1 MGQQQLLLIV
11 LSVIIVGIAITLG
24 ITLFSANAIEQKRN
38 EVINECALL
47 ASEAQLYYRRPV
59 TLGGGGKSFLGWEI
73 PQEYQTTVAGSF
85 SLSAAVTSDEVIITG
100 TGNEEVTAG
109 DSIKV
114 EMRVT
119 PLNYQTTIIN

>member
-119 PLNYQTTIIN
+119 PLSYQTTIIN

>member
-38 EVINECALL
+38 EVINECSLL

-59 TLGGGGKSFLGWEI
+59 ALGGGGKSFIGWEI
-73 PQEYQTTVAGSF
+73 PKEYQTTVAGSF
-85 SLSAAVTSDEVIITG
+85 SLSASITSDQVIITG
-100 TGNEEVTAG
+100 TGNEVVTAG

-114 EMRVT
+114 EMTVT

>member
-59 TLGGGGKSFLGWEI
+59 TLGGGGKSFNCG
-73 PQEYQTTVAGSF
+73 F
-85 SLSAAVTSDEVIITG
+85 LSAILSDLFRHN
-100 TGNEEVTAG
+100 GNSFNA
-109 DSIKV
+109 SI
-114 EMRVT
+114 MM
-119 PLNYQTTIIN
+119 LILHLLSLASL

>member
-11 LSVIIVGIAITLG
+11 LSVLIVGIAITLG

-59 TLGGGGKSFLGWEI
+59 TLGGGGKSFIGWEI

-85 SLSAAVTSDEVIITG
+85 SISASVSSNEVIITG
-100 TGNEEVTAG
+100 TGNEVVTAG

-114 EMRVT
+114 EMTVT
-119 PLNYQTTIIN
+119 PLSYQTTIIN

>member
-11 LSVIIVGIAITLG
+11 LSVIIVGISVMLG

-38 EVINECALL
+38 EVISECALL

-59 TLGGGGKSFLGWEI
+59 ALGGGGKSFVGWTI
-73 PQEYQTTVAGSF
+73 PEEYKTTVAGSF
-85 SLSAAVTSDEVIITG
+85 SATSITSDQVTITG
-100 TGNEEVTAG
+100 TGNEVVTAG

-114 EMRVT
+114 EMTVT
-119 PLNYQTTIIN
+119 PLSYQTTVIN